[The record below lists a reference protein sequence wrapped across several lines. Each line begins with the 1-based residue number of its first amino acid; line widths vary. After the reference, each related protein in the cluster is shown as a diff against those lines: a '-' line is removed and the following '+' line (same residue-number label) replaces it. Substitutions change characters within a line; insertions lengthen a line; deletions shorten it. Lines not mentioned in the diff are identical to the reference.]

1 LHQPDAIVAI
11 VDDDPSIREGV
22 GSLLRS
28 AGWKVE
34 TFASAEEFL
43 ARRSVV
49 EPSCVVLD
57 LQLPELSGLDLQ
69 TRMAQINVEI
79 PIVFITGHGSIPA
92 SVQAIKAGAIEFLT
106 KPFDEQQLFRAIR
119 EAMDRDEEARKR
131 HTDLR
136 QLRERYAALTPRER
150 EIMQQ
155 VVSGLLNK
163 QIAVELEI
171 AEITVKVHRGR
182 VMQKMHAASVA
193 DLVRMAEKLGIHSI
207 ESP

>member
-1 LHQPDAIVAI
+1 MHQPDAIVAI

>member
-1 LHQPDAIVAI
+1 MHQPDAIVAI

-150 EIMQQ
+150 EVMQQ

>member
-1 LHQPDAIVAI
+1 MHQPDAIVAI

-43 ARRSVV
+43 ARRSSV

>member
-150 EIMQQ
+150 EVMQQ

>member
-1 LHQPDAIVAI
+1 MHQPDALVAI

-69 TRMAQINVEI
+69 TRMAEINVEI

-150 EIMQQ
+150 EVMQQ

>member
-34 TFASAEEFL
+34 SFASAEEFL
-43 ARRSVV
+43 ARRGIV
-49 EPSCVVLD
+49 EPSCLVLD

-69 TRMAQINVEI
+69 TRMAEINVEI
-79 PIVFITGHGSIPA
+79 PIVFITGHGSIPD

-119 EAMDRDEEARKR
+119 EAMERNKETRKR

-136 QLRERYAALTPRER
+136 QIRERYESLTPREQ

-163 QIAVELEI
+163 QIAVELKI

-193 DLVRMAEKLGIHSI
+193 DLVRMAEKLGIHSP
-207 ESP
+207 ENS

>member
-1 LHQPDAIVAI
+1 MHQPDAIVAI
-11 VDDDPSIREGV
+11 VDDDSSVREGL

-43 ARRSVV
+43 ARRFVV

-79 PIVFITGHGSIPA
+79 PIVFITGHGSIPD

-106 KPFDEQQLFRAIR
+106 KPFDEQQLFKAVT
-119 EAMDRDEEARKR
+119 EAMERDREARKHR
-131 HTDLR
+131 TEFQHLK
-136 QLRERYAALTPRER
+136 ERYESLTPREQEVLR
-150 EIMQQ
+150 Q

-182 VMQKMHAASVA
+182 VMQKMHAGSVA
-193 DLVRMAEKLGIHSI
+193 DLVRMAEKLGIHSP
-207 ESP
+207 ENS

>member
-1 LHQPDAIVAI
+1 MHQPDALVAI

-43 ARRSVV
+43 ARRSSV